1 MRRIGE
7 VYQRAKKVEGS
18 DTTMCHNKVS
28 LPGQDNYKL
37 KRKVLSILFPASA
50 TFLFL

>member
-7 VYQRAKKVEGS
+7 VYQSAKKVEGS
-18 DTTMCHNKVS
+18 DTTMCHNEVS
-28 LPGQDNYKL
+28 LPGQNNYKVQ
-37 KRKVLSILFPASA
+37 REVLFILFPASA